1 MIGRHGYRPGGG
13 DPPGS
18 VLVRSVEL
26 DLDDDL
32 PRYPDLVEILAYWAG
47 KRGGRRFP
55 ARADIDPTEIPSFL
69 PRVMLADVRHDPLE
83 FRYRLVGTGIC
94 DVHWFDFTRLTPRQ
108 LEPAEYGK
116 LVWDDYA
123 DAVRRRRP
131 TAHVVI
137 FESPLRVRYYAR
149 TVLPLAA
156 DGESI
161 DMLMI
166 VDSREQNTAELKA
179 MFEALSAHAGRG

>member
-1 MIGRHGYRPGGG
+1 MIGGDGHRPGGG
-13 DPPGS
+13 NAHGS

-26 DLDDDL
+26 DLGDDL
-32 PRYPDLVEILAYWAG
+32 PRYPDLVEILAYWQG
-47 KRGGRRFP
+47 KRRGRRFP
-55 ARADIDPTEIPSFL
+55 TRADIDPTEIPSFL
-69 PRVMLADVRHDPLE
+69 PRVMLADVRHDPME

-94 DVHWFDFTRLTPRQ
+94 DVHWFDFTRMTPRE
-108 LEPAEYGK
+108 LEPPEFGQ

-123 DAVRRRRP
+123 DAVRRRQP

-137 FESPLRVRYYAR
+137 FESRLKARYYAR

-156 DGESI
+156 DGEAI

-166 VDSREQNTAELKA
+166 VDSREQNTADLKA
-179 MFEALSAHAGRG
+179 MFEALSAHAARG